1 MKFFY
6 FLYAGLLLTAVGANA
21 QVRKTFKIKPGE
33 KIIYA
38 LPPEEV
44 FEYPNFIQS
53 EIYFKKDGSGLARL
67 NYNALYGEIQFID
80 PKGDTL
86 SLDDEATVRFI
97 VILSDTFYFDKL
109 FVKQVKS
116 FGEVR
121 LAKRT
126 YFKLVNSQKLGGFG
140 EATGG
145 SVDTY
150 DRISSQGTF
159 KDLVAKEI
167 LTLAKDSALFLA
179 DRYRHLTRVS
189 KKGLQS
195 FYEGKESQI
204 AAYLKENKVNYND
217 EADITR
223 LMQFM
228 MNQ

>member
-1 MKFFY
+1 MKLFY
-6 FLYAGLLLTAVGANA
+6 FILAGLLLTSVEAGA
-21 QVRKTFKIKPGE
+21 QRKTYKVQPGV

-44 FEYPNFIQS
+44 FEYPNFVQS
-53 EIYFKKDGSGLARL
+53 EIYFKKGHSGLARL

-80 PKGDTL
+80 PRGDTL
-86 SLDDEATVRFI
+86 SLDDEATVKFI

-109 FVKQVKS
+109 FVKQVKA

-140 EATGG
+140 ETTGG

-195 FYEGKESQI
+195 FYEGKESQL
-204 AAYLKENKVNYND
+204 AAYLNENKVNYNN

-223 LMQFM
+223 LMEYM
-228 MNQ
+228 KNQ

>member
-1 MKFFY
+1 MKLFY
-6 FLYAGLLLTAVGANA
+6 FILAGLLLTTVEAGA
-21 QVRKTFKIKPGE
+21 QRKTYKIQPGV
-33 KIIYA
+33 KIINA

-44 FEYPNFIQS
+44 FEYPNFVQS
-53 EIYFKKDGSGLARL
+53 EIYFKKGNSGLARL

-86 SLDDEATVRFI
+86 SLDDEAMVRFI

-109 FVKQVKS
+109 FVKQVQA
-116 FGEVR
+116 FGETR

-126 YFKLVNSQKLGGFG
+126 FFKLVNSQKLGGFG
-140 EATGG
+140 ETTGG

-159 KDLVAKEI
+159 KDLVAKEV
-167 LTLAKDSALFLA
+167 LTLARDSALFLA

-195 FYEGKESQI
+195 FYKGKESQL
-204 AAYLKENKVNYND
+204 AAYLNENKVNYND
-217 EADITR
+217 EADVTR

>member
-6 FLYAGLLLTAVGANA
+6 FLYACLLLTAIGANA

-44 FEYPNFIQS
+44 FEYPDFAQS
-53 EIYFKKDGSGLARL
+53 EIYFKNNSSGLARL

-97 VILSDTFYFDKL
+97 IIYSDTFYFDKM
-109 FVKQVKS
+109 FVKQVKA

-140 EATGG
+140 ETTGG

-179 DRYRHLTRVS
+179 DRFRRLTRIT

-195 FYEGKESQI
+195 FYSGKESQLI
-204 AAYLKENKVNYND
+204 GYLKENKVDYND

-223 LMQFM
+223 LMEYLMKQ
-228 MNQ
+228 

>member
-140 EATGG
+140 ETTGG

>member
-1 MKFFY
+1 MKLFY
-6 FLYAGLLLTAVGANA
+6 FILAGLLLTTVEAGA
-21 QVRKTFKIKPGE
+21 QRKTYKIQPGV
-33 KIIYA
+33 KIINA

-44 FEYPNFIQS
+44 FEYPNFVQS
-53 EIYFKKDGSGLARL
+53 EIYFKKGNSGLARL

-86 SLDDEATVRFI
+86 SLDDEATVRLI

-109 FVKQVKS
+109 FVKQVQA
-116 FGEVR
+116 FGETR

-126 YFKLVNSQKLGGFG
+126 FFKLVNSQKLGGFG
-140 EATGG
+140 ETTGG

-159 KDLVAKEI
+159 KDLVAKEV
-167 LTLAKDSALFLA
+167 LTLARDSALFLA

-189 KKGLQS
+189 KKGFQS
-195 FYEGKESQI
+195 FYKGKESQL
-204 AAYLKENKVNYND
+204 AAYLNENKVNYND
-217 EADITR
+217 EADVTR

>member
-1 MKFFY
+1 MKLFY
-6 FLYAGLLLTAVGANA
+6 FILAGLLLTTVEAGA
-21 QVRKTFKIKPGE
+21 QRKTYKIQPGV
-33 KIIYA
+33 KIINA

-44 FEYPNFIQS
+44 FEYPNFVQS
-53 EIYFKKDGSGLARL
+53 EIYFKKGNSGLARL

-109 FVKQVKS
+109 FVKQVQA
-116 FGEVR
+116 FGETR

-126 YFKLVNSQKLGGFG
+126 FFKLVNSQKLGGFG
-140 EATGG
+140 ETTGG

-150 DRISSQGTF
+150 DRISSQGPV
-159 KDLVAKEI
+159 KDRVATEV
-167 LTLAKDSALFLA
+167 LTLARDSALFLA

-195 FYEGKESQI
+195 FYKGKESQL
-204 AAYLKENKVNYND
+204 AAYLNENKVNYND
-217 EADITR
+217 EADVTR

>member
-1 MKFFY
+1 MKLFY
-6 FLYAGLLLTAVGANA
+6 FILAGLLLTAFEAGA
-21 QVRKTFKIKPGE
+21 QRKTYKVQPGV

-44 FEYPNFIQS
+44 FEYPNFVQS
-53 EIYFKKDGSGLARL
+53 EIYFKKGQSGLARL

-80 PKGDTL
+80 PRGDTL
-86 SLDDEATVRFI
+86 SLDDEATVKFI

-109 FVKQVKS
+109 FVKQVKA

-140 EATGG
+140 ETTGG

-195 FYEGKESQI
+195 FFPGKESQL
-204 AAYLKENKVNYND
+204 AAYLNENKVNYND

-223 LMQFM
+223 LMEYM
-228 MNQ
+228 KNQ